1 MGQEY
6 QIMTVK
12 TETAHIRL
20 ARSIRA
26 ALLDWYDAH
35 RRDLPWRVKP
45 GRKPDP
51 YAVWLSEIML
61 QQTTVATV
69 GPYFGDFMARW
80 PTVEALAAAHLD
92 DVLVAWQ
99 GLGYYARARNLHK
112 CAGVVATAHGG
123 VFPDTLDGLQ
133 ALPGI
138 GPYTASAIAAI
149 AFNRAAMPVD
159 GNIERVTARLF
170 AIDTPLPAGKADIA
184 EAAKVFTE
192 DVRPGDFAQAMMDLG
207 ATVCTPG
214 APKCLVCPLADF
226 CRARAEGDPA
236 RLPVRAR
243 KAKRPERRCVM
254 YWIENPEG
262 AVLLRKRPAEG
273 LLGGMTELPSTPW
286 RVVEGADGDW
296 PDDAEIATHAPL
308 QAAWERVDGEAVHVF
323 THFRLTI
330 RVMRGHARDGANAEG
345 FWVRPADF
353 SAHALPT
360 VIKKAVKLA
369 RDGA

>member
-1 MGQEY
+1 
-6 QIMTVK
+6 
-12 TETAHIRL
+12 
-20 ARSIRA
+20 
-26 ALLDWYDAH
+26 
-35 RRDLPWRVKP
+35 
-45 GRKPDP
+45 
-51 YAVWLSEIML
+51 
-61 QQTTVATV
+61 
-69 GPYFGDFMARW
+69 
-80 PTVEALAAAHLD
+80 
-92 DVLVAWQ
+92 
-99 GLGYYARARNLHK
+99 
-112 CAGVVATAHGG
+112 
-123 VFPDTLDGLQ
+123 
-133 ALPGI
+133 
-138 GPYTASAIAAI
+138 
-149 AFNRAAMPVD
+149 
-159 GNIERVTARLF
+159 
-170 AIDTPLPAGKADIA
+170 
-184 EAAKVFTE
+184 
-192 DVRPGDFAQAMMDLG
+192 MMDLG